1 MKHNMKKI
9 SFLMAA
15 LLMSLGFVN
24 AQDVNFSR
32 VEDASIFYNPGLNLK
47 TTSTVNALHRNVSFD
62 NSTAIQTTASW
73 ANLVAASKKNADAI
87 EDKGYFNFT
96 FGAGSDN
103 AGGML
108 KTSNAVL
115 GVAYSMPLNK
125 SGLRMALGFQS
136 QLYNASLNFAGQ
148 TFPKQFDQFG
158 FLPNVA
164 PGDRIYNYGENQWVS
179 VNAGASISKSS
190 EKNAWY
196 LGASMR
202 HLNQPSINW
211 QSLSTYVL
219 SSSLGIQAGYT
230 HMGAT
235 TQTSGYV
242 FITQKANA
250 YEYVIGTRVQQ
261 KIGSADKQIKIGAGL
276 GYRVDDALLA
286 SVDFMW
292 GRAAFGINYDFSQGD
307 MKTLGVAKNAV
318 EVGLRYKLKK

>member
-32 VEDASIFYNPGLNLK
+32 VEESSTFYNPGLNLQTK
-47 TTSTVNALHRNVSFD
+47 GTLNALHRNVSFD
-62 NSTAIQTTASW
+62 NSTAIQTTAAW
-73 ANLVAASKKNADAI
+73 ANLVVVSKKNADII

-96 FGAGSDN
+96 VGVGSDD
-103 AGGML
+103 ASQVL

-115 GVAYSMPLNK
+115 GLAYSMPLSNN
-125 SGLRMALGFQS
+125 GLRLAMGFQS
-136 QLYNASLNFAGQ
+136 QIYSASLNLSGQ

-164 PGDRIYNYGENQWVS
+164 PGDRIFTSGSNQWIS
-179 VNAGASISKSS
+179 ANAGLSLSKTT

-196 LGASMR
+196 IGASMR
-202 HLNQPSINW
+202 HINQPSVNW
-211 QSLSTYVL
+211 QSLSSFVL
-219 SSSLGIQAGYT
+219 PRSLGIQAGYT

-250 YEYVIGTRVQQ
+250 YEYIIGAKVRQ
-261 KIGSADKQIKIGAGL
+261 KVGNGDKQIKVGAGL
-276 GYRVDDALLA
+276 GYRVDDALIA
-286 SVDFMW
+286 SIDFMW
-292 GRAAFGINYDFSQGD
+292 GRAALGVNYDLSEGA

-318 EVGLRYKLKK
+318 EVGLRYQLKK